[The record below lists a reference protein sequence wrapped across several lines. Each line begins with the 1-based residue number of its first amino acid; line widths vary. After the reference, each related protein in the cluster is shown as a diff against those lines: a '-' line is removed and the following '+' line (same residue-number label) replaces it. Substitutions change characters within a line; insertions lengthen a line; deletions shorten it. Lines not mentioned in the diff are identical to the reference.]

1 MKNCYIYIRVSTDE
15 QAKQGFSPDNQMRQ
29 CRDYAKSHEY
39 QVKEIFD
46 DSGKSGRTTDRPE
59 LQRLLKAIKEKP
71 VEAII
76 IYKIDRF
83 ARNVN
88 DFSRIYSELKEL
100 GIKLLS
106 INEGD
111 LMEGNSLI
119 PNIFASVAQWESE
132 VNGQRTKDALLQKY
146 IEGWQPTPPPFG
158 YLSVGGDRERKTCVP
173 DKYVAPIIR
182 EMFELYAT
190 GNYSILA
197 IQDLLAEKNILSK
210 NGTPLSHGA
219 IHTMLRNSF
228 YYGLIRWRGQSKMGN
243 HTPIIKKDLFDTC
256 QYVLAKH
263 RNFLTRK
270 RTHNYLLRGFA
281 YCSECGQRYTAEPH
295 KINSV
300 KKKGKI
306 EYYHCQKRGSNGC
319 TSPYVEVD
327 DLEKLVE
334 KEFMSL
340 QFSQEFIDEVVKKAR
355 ERVDNNRRNNTSIKQ
370 GLQNQKTGYEA
381 KRNQLEDRLLDGTID
396 RETYKRKHA
405 ELEEAIQNLDA
416 QTQDVDNKSRIDMDL
431 IEEVLAFTRDIYK
444 TYLDAPMF
452 MKRHY
457 LRFFYEK
464 LVIDNKVIL
473 KTEPTPIFAS
483 LLENHQVIIRN
494 AMLPRQDSNLQPSS

>member
-15 QAKQGFSPDNQMRQ
+15 QAKQGFSPDNQLRQ
-29 CRDYAKSHEY
+29 CREYANANGY
-39 QVKEIFD
+39 QIKEIFD
-46 DSGKSGRTTDRPE
+46 DSGKSGRTIDRPE
-59 LQRLLKAIKEKP
+59 LQRLLTAVRECPI
-71 VEAII
+71 EAIV

-83 ARNVN
+83 ARNVG
-88 DFSRIYSELKEL
+88 DFSKIYADLKQQ
-100 GIKLLS
+100 GVKLLS

-132 VNGQRTKDALLQKY
+132 VNGQRTKDALMQKY
-146 IEGWQPTPPPFG
+146 LEGWQPTPPPIG
-158 YLSVGGDRERKTCVP
+158 YISVGGDREKKTCIP
-173 DKYVAPIIR
+173 DSYISSIIR

-190 GNYSILA
+190 GNYSILF
-197 IQDLLAEKNILSK
+197 IQNWLAEKNLVSR
-210 NGTPLSHGA
+210 NGTPISHGA
-219 IHTMLRNSF
+219 VHTMLRNPF
-228 YYGLIRWRGQSKMGN
+228 YYGLIRWRGQSKVGK
-243 HTPIIKKDLFDTC
+243 HVPIISKDLFDTC

-263 RNFLTRK
+263 RNFLTR
-270 RTHNYLLRGFA
+270 RRAHNYLLRGFA
-281 YCSECGQRYTAEPH
+281 YCAECGQRYTAEPH

-300 KKKGKI
+300 AKNGI
-306 EYYHCQKRGSNGC
+306 IHYYHCQKREGNGC
-319 TSPYVEVD
+319 SAPYVETE

-334 KEFMSL
+334 NEFTNM
-340 QFSQEFIDEVVKKAR
+340 QFSQEFIDEVVIKAR
-355 ERVDNNRRNNTSIKQ
+355 EKVENNRKNNASIKQ
-370 GLQNQKTGYEA
+370 GIQNQKTAFES

-405 ELEEAIQNLDA
+405 ELEEAITSLDA
-416 QTQDVDNKSRIDMDL
+416 QLQDVDNKSRIDMDL
-431 IEEVLAFTRDIYK
+431 IEEVLAFTRDIHQ
-444 TYLDAPMF
+444 TYLDSPVF

-464 LVIDNKVIL
+464 LIIENKVIL

-494 AMLPRQDSNLQPSS
+494 AMLPR